1 VKAVFLDRDG
11 VICRNLDR
19 HVKSWDD
26 FHFLPLAREAVARLT
41 EAGLTVVVVTNQAII
56 NRGIVSAAVVDDI
69 HRGMIAAVAAHG
81 GRIARV
87 YCCPHR
93 PDEQCGC
100 RKPQPGL
107 LRQAISDLGIVP
119 EDSYLVGDALTDI
132 LAAQAVG
139 LKPYLVL
146 SGRGRHQYLESLRR
160 EIDGF
165 CLALNLWEAV
175 ADILRKEVAR
185 HTGE

>member
-11 VICRNLDR
+11 VICRNLGN
-19 HVKSWDD
+19 HVKSWDE
-26 FHFLPLAREAVARLT
+26 FQFLPQAKEAIARLT
-41 EAGLTVVVVTNQAII
+41 EAGLPVVVITNQAII
-56 NRGIVSAAVVDDI
+56 NRGIVPASVVEDI
-69 HRGMIAAVAAHG
+69 HRRMIAEVETQG

-87 YCCPHR
+87 YYCPHR

-100 RKPQPGL
+100 RKPQTGML
-107 LRQAISDLGIVP
+107 LQAATDLGIVP
-119 EDSYLVGDALTDI
+119 EDSCLIGDALTDI

-139 LKPYLVL
+139 IKPYLVL

-175 ADILRKEVAR
+175 EDILRKESA
-185 HTGE
+185 